1 MTSLLC
7 FGFGYCAQ
15 RYLAMHSHSYDC
27 VTGTSRSF
35 PPAVAAAEI
44 AAVSRVRHLQFD
56 GRTLSAELAS
66 ALDCADRILVS
77 IPPLQQG
84 DPVLA
89 AGGEKLAQLPPLQ
102 GIVYLSSVGVYGD
115 HGGAEVDE
123 ETPPSPRSN
132 RSRIRLA
139 AERSW
144 QDLGA
149 RIGCPVAILRLA
161 GIYGPG
167 RNALA
172 KLAQGRATRIV
183 KPDQVFNRIHVDDV
197 AQAIE
202 AAFARAASGIFNVAD
217 DEPCSSEQVI
227 CHAAALMGMEAPPA
241 IPFAQAEELLGPMTL
256 SFYASNNR
264 IQNNRLKRDLGVR
277 LKYVTYREGLAS
289 CRERPHTLQ

>member
-1 MTSLLC
+1 
-7 FGFGYCAQ
+7 
-15 RYLAMHSHSYDC
+15 LA
-27 VTGTSRSF
+27 G
-35 PPAVAAAEI
+35 
-44 AAVSRVRHLQFD
+44 
-56 GRTLSAELAS
+56 
-66 ALDCADRILVS
+66 ALDCADRILIS
-77 IPPLQQG
+77 IPPSLQG

-89 AGGEKLAQLPPLQ
+89 AGGEKLARLPRLQ
-102 GIVYLSSVGVYGD
+102 AIVYLSSIGVYGD

-123 ETPPSPRSN
+123 ETPPAPRSN

-149 RIGCPVAILRLA
+149 GIGCPVAILRLA

-172 KLAQGRATRIV
+172 KLAQGRAMRIV

-289 CRERPHTLQ
+289 CR